1 MISSSNFS
9 KAMWLL
15 SSCGFVLVLFAITDA
30 QQNGT
35 TCSIKVCKETEDSKP
50 VCGSDKISY
59 PTQCHFEKVQCHN
72 KNLTLAHVGSCTEH
86 RSCLELSSGSQNT
99 FHAQCRPDG
108 SYASAQCYPIAG
120 YCWCVTA
127 QGVPIPQTS
136 IKWTPDAKPRCRRK
150 KKNNRRRSSM
160 RSKKPKRGCKRA
172 DRALFN
178 NNLIKVFHTEYL
190 RENGA
195 AVPINQ
201 DMDKVLLEWKFRR
214 LDNNKNSVLDQSEY
228 REIRKIVKIAVKP
241 KRCSKNFGKA
251 CDVNRDQLITVQEWS
266 DCLSRD
272 GMDDVR
278 GEDTAN
284 ADEEDED
291 EDDGV
296 NLFAN
301 PRSPPHGV
309 LYGDGHPTGSGQ
321 NYDDESGERKDED
334 ATDCTSDRQTA
345 LSEQHSA
352 KLYELYVPECTPDG
366 RYQKIQCY
374 KSAGYCWCV
383 NEDTGKNIPGT
394 SVKNQTPKCDQI
406 PAPSRPM
413 KGCPDDKKNS
423 FLKDLM
429 EYLNQRMQ
437 KETNG
442 TNIAGNS
449 ATWKASKE
457 EQIATW
463 SFVVFDKN
471 KNKVLDRNEW
481 KIFKDVMAGI
491 KNLKRC
497 GKKLPRY
504 CDINKDRQI
513 SMTEWLD
520 CLNTQRR
527 VLNNVATTVSPGLT
541 RTGKNPLTMLLD
553 D

>member
-1 MISSSNFS
+1 
-9 KAMWLL
+9 MWLL
-15 SSCGFVLVLFAITDA
+15 SSSVLILVLFAITDA
-30 QQNGT
+30 HQND
-35 TCSIKVCKETEDSKP
+35 TCGPKICRETEDSKP

-59 PTQCHFEKVQCHN
+59 PARCHLEKAQCQNKILVQ
-72 KNLTLAHVGSCTEH
+72 AHEGLCTEQ
-86 RSCLELSSGSQNT
+86 RSCSEISSSIQNSVRV
-99 FHAQCRPDG
+99 QCRPDG
-108 SYASAQCYPIAG
+108 SYASAQCHPSIG

-136 IKWTPDAKPRCRRK
+136 VKWSPNVKPRCRRK
-150 KKNNRRRSSM
+150 KKTTKRRSSL

-178 NNLIKVFHTEYL
+178 NNIIKVFHTEYL

-195 AVPINQ
+195 AIPSTQ
-201 DMDKVLLEWKFRR
+201 DVDKVVLEWEFKR
-214 LDNNKNSVLDQSEY
+214 LDVNRNAVLDQSEY
-228 REIRKIVKIAVKP
+228 RDLRKIVKMAVKP

-251 CDVNRDQLITVQEWS
+251 CDVNRDQLISLQEWS

-272 GMDDVR
+272 GMDDV
-278 GEDTAN
+278 GGKDTAN
-284 ADEEDED
+284 ADEEDD
-291 EDDGV
+291 EEEGL
-296 NLFAN
+296 NIFAN

-321 NYDDESGERKDED
+321 SYDDESAERKDED
-334 ATDCTSDRQTA
+334 ATNCTSDRQTA

-352 KLYELYVPECTPDG
+352 KLYVPDCTPDG

-394 SVKNQTPKCDQI
+394 SVKNQTPMCDQI

-413 KGCPDDKKNS
+413 KGCPDDKKNV

-429 EYLNQRMQ
+429 DYLNQRML

-442 TNIAGNS
+442 TNIVGNS
-449 ATWKASKE
+449 ATWKASRE
-457 EQIATW
+457 EQISTW

-481 KIFKDVMAGI
+481 KIFKDVMASV

-520 CLNTQRR
+520 CLNTQRYIF
-527 VLNNVATTVSPGLT
+527 NNIATTASPGLT